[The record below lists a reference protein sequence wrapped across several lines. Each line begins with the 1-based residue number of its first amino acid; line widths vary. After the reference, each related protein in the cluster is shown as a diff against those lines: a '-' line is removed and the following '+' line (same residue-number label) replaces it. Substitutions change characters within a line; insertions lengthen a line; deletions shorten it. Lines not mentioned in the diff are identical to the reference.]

1 MTHNLDLHDTFSV
14 IIPGACALC
23 LAAYFC
29 CDDWADC
36 VKLLSDLSVGGS
48 IIFLAFSY
56 ICGEF
61 LQALGQFSLKQIFRL
76 LFGGEPLLWVV
87 PKLVNKDDETMCEY
101 NTKLLSEP
109 ECRDI
114 LQFLRKECGCD
125 NISKEQMGSL
135 FSHIKT
141 TVYAKDVYRTECIK
155 MLTKANYY
163 STMSV
168 LLFLNPVIYLTV
180 SAFRESADVF
190 IYDCC
195 DDLCFICFSGGSNG
209 VVNLTILLVS
219 WLLAVLCAW
228 RYRFFNIIYNRVL
241 LSAYL
246 SLAKEKHGSS

>member
-14 IIPGACALC
+14 IVPGACALC
-23 LAAYFC
+23 LSAYFC

-48 IIFLAFSY
+48 IVFLVFSY

-61 LQALGQFSLKQIFRL
+61 LQALGQFSLKRVFRSY
-76 LFGGEPLLWVV
+76 FGGEPLFWIVSESES
-87 PKLVNKDDETMCEY
+87 KDDVVEGGY
-101 NTKLLSEP
+101 NTEFLSKP
-109 ECRDI
+109 ECCDI

-168 LLFLNPVIYLTV
+168 LLFLIPVIYLVV
-180 SAFRESADVF
+180 SAYRRRNDIVLDAPFG
-190 IYDCC
+190 
-195 DDLCFICFSGGSNG
+195 DLYGFYLSGGINSAAM
-209 VVNLTILLVS
+209 LSLFISS

-246 SLAKEKHGSS
+246 SLAKEKHGSY